1 MVFPSSD
8 APYTSPN
15 MRRLSIAA
23 ITVLL
28 LGSSAAVA
36 TACPLCKF
44 GNEVK
49 QSADEPVNM
58 RPRAYM
64 YSILFMLAMP
74 ASMVT
79 ALGVGI
85 YKLNKHESKSEL
97 NDAE

>member
-1 MVFPSSD
+1 
-8 APYTSPN
+8 

-23 ITVLL
+23 LTVLL

-44 GNEVK
+44 GNEAK
-49 QSADEPVNM
+49 QSEDEPVNM

-74 ASMVT
+74 ASMAT

-85 YKLNKHESKSEL
+85 YKLNKHESNSEL

>member
-1 MVFPSSD
+1 
-8 APYTSPN
+8 

-23 ITVLL
+23 LTVFL

-44 GNEVK
+44 GNESK

-74 ASMVT
+74 ASMAT
-79 ALGVGI
+79 ALGIGI
-85 YKLNKHESKSEL
+85 YKMSRHEQNITGLDSV
-97 NDAE
+97 DVAD

>member
-1 MVFPSSD
+1 
-8 APYTSPN
+8 

-23 ITVLL
+23 LTVLL
-28 LGSSAAVA
+28 LGSTAAVA
-36 TACPLCKF
+36 TACPLCKY
-44 GNEVK
+44 GNESK

-85 YKLNKHESKSEL
+85 YRMSKNETSQPEFESHES
-97 NDAE
+97 AE

>member
-1 MVFPSSD
+1 
-8 APYTSPN
+8 

-44 GNEVK
+44 GNEAK

-79 ALGVGI
+79 ALSVGI

>member
-1 MVFPSSD
+1 
-8 APYTSPN
+8 

-44 GNEVK
+44 GNEAK
-49 QSADEPVNM
+49 QSEDEPVNM

-85 YKLNKHESKSEL
+85 YKLNKHENNSEL